1 MGYNK
6 NDNTKDFLAPDGA
19 KLENSSSIIDAF
31 EAEKDI
37 FYCNYLY
44 RESTKEEFLAS
55 LESSGV

>member
-1 MGYNK
+1 MI
-6 NDNTKDFLAPDGA
+6 TQRTFLAPDGA

-31 EAEKDI
+31 GAEKDI